1 MATKITHAKVST
13 KPEGDDPSQVRTS
26 DWNANHDFTLGDD
39 TSGDVSTA
47 KHGFTPKAPD
57 DVGKFLRGDA
67 AWGVPADLFAF
78 RRVNAGD
85 EAWYTCTTGGVTSAA
100 LTANR
105 LYAHPFLVTKSLVAD
120 RIGISIQV
128 LAGAGKKCRLG
139 IYNNSNGRPSTLLL
153 DAGEID
159 ANVLNMQAVSIA
171 QSLPPGLYWL
181 AAVSDGT
188 PTVISPYYYY
198 GALPLAQGYELIGGV
213 IVGGYSTGAVYMA
226 HTYGPLP
233 ANFSATPTTM
243 RLPLVA
249 VFLRFS
255 A

>member
-1 MATKITHAKVST
+1 MAIEVKHAKVSA

-26 DWNANHDFTLGDD
+26 DWNANHDFTLEDD

-47 KHGFTPKAPD
+47 KHGFAPKAPD

-78 RRVNAGD
+78 RRVNSGD
-85 EAWYTCTTGGVTSAA
+85 DAWYTCTIGGVTAA
-100 LTANR
+100 TLAANV
-105 LYAHPFLVTKSLVAD
+105 LYAHPFIITKKQTAD
-120 RIGISIQV
+120 RIGVSIKIV
-128 LAGAGKKCRLG
+128 AGAGKKCRLG

-159 ANVLNMQAVSIA
+159 ANVLNMQAVTIA
-171 QSLPPGLYWL
+171 QSLPPDLYWL

-188 PTVISPYYYY
+188 PNVISPYYYY
-198 GALPLAQGYELIGGV
+198 GSLPLAQGYELSGGV
-213 IVGGYSTGAVYMA
+213 IAGGYSTGAVYMA